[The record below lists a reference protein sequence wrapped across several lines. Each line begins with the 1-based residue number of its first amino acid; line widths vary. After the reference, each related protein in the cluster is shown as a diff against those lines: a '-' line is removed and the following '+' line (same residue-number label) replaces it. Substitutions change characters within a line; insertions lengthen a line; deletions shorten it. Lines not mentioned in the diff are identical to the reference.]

1 MPSARAR
8 IQRPSGAGTLAQT
21 RAYAARAAAL
31 AEQLRREV
39 AEVPDRPHGRPA
51 VVMLMGLPGV
61 GKSHVARLLCARLGA
76 AHVATDELRSRLFIA
91 AAYTDAENR
100 AVFATSQ
107 ALVEVLLGEGHR
119 VVVDAT
125 NLLAPEDHSDADERV
140 YERMRDRAFEPPKEG
155 HLEVANGA
163 DLARD
168 VARVAEAVEAATR

>member
-1 MPSARAR
+1 
-8 IQRPSGAGTLAQT
+8 
-21 RAYAARAAAL
+21 
-31 AEQLRREV
+31 
-39 AEVPDRPHGRPA
+39 
-51 VVMLMGLPGV
+51 MLMGLPGV

-91 AAYTDAENR
+91 ASYTDAENR
-100 AVFATSQ
+100 AVFAASE

-125 NLLAPEDHSDADERV
+125 NLRVRNRAAVEELARRRGVPLVHVLVTAAEADARTRLADRARSRAAEDHSDADERV
-140 YERMRDRAFEPPKEG
+140 YEKMRDRAFEPPKEG
-155 HLEVANGA
+155 HLEIANGG